1 MFGGFGGYGNPF
13 GVEGPYDANSTQWLQ
28 AVDASNSTGLFNIPG
43 YNVSQSWP
51 GEPIDGWTLSV
62 AAVDVSL
69 GDLSDIEPL
78 GYDYERMVGYSM
90 TVKAP
95 DALLKPNTGDSKIV
109 DVNNDWGMCF
119 WNWESPEFGNL
130 SLYNNR
136 DNKPLAANGSC
147 TGFLSDACITALE
160 NSGATAYDLL
170 DKPIG
175 PYNTRVRCA
184 EFLDTPAECNGTVG
198 GTTVALSSGKH
209 ALNISP
215 QHCL

>member
-78 GYDYERMVGYSM
+78 GYDYGRMVGYSM

-119 WNWESPEFGNL
+119 WNWESPEFGNF

-136 DNKPLAANGSC
+136 D
-147 TGFLSDACITALE
+147 
-160 NSGATAYDLL
+160 TAYDLL